1 MTAGAVT
8 AGPGSTVSSAAGGG
22 RVAGLQTGAITV
34 QYSTVQYSTVQCSAV
49 QYSTVPH
56 QLQAYSAYNTWKEAM
71 YHV

>member
-34 QYSTVQYSTVQCSAV
+34 LCSTVQYSTVPYQF
-49 QYSTVPH
+49 
-56 QLQAYSAYNTWKEAM
+56 LAYSAYNTWKEAM